1 MPFFGAY
8 LVLIWCLFS
17 PKWNEIERNRA
28 RIGVLKR
35 PYIGIS
41 HDTVYCVKLRLYNY
55 ESEGR
60 RFESCRARHFE
71 IRTATMVAVF
81 FVFGGVA
88 ASAVY

>member
-1 MPFFGAY
+1 MA
-8 LVLIWCLFS
+8 
-17 PKWNEIERNRA
+17 K
-28 RIGVLKR
+28 IGRKR
-35 PYIGIS
+35 PIHADYS
-41 HDTVYCVKLRLYNY
+41 ENKLPDY

-60 RFESCRARHFE
+60 RFESCRALHFE